1 MPKSKPRKA
10 VLKRMRITRKGKVL
24 AKAPGS
30 RHLLS
35 SKSGKRR
42 RQMRRTETINKCE
55 RKRTARL
62 MAGHG

>member
-10 VLKRMRITRKGKVL
+10 VLKRIRVTRNGKVL

-42 RQMRRTETINKCE
+42 RQMRRTGTVNKCE
-55 RKRTARL
+55 RKRIMRL
-62 MAGHG
+62 IKGHG

>member
-24 AKAPGS
+24 AKSPGR

-35 SKSGKRR
+35 GKTRKR
-42 RQMRRTETINKCE
+42 KRQMRRTEVVNKCE

-62 MAGHG
+62 MKGHG